1 MHEVTPT
8 TSATGFAA
16 VGEMFGAHL
25 EDEAKE
31 RLEADFQRLVISFGT
46 AVLYGQLF
54 EFFARMAAPALTA
67 PVDDDAAARAAVA
80 DGLDRG
86 LSVALRA
93 LRPAV
98 EGVVAVPEGLH
109 DRLDDAR
116 ERRNALAHGFALPF
130 VLAVLT
136 RDVDG
141 LIETLEADTAAFQS
155 VVSELSE
162 IAFGHALGTRD
173 IDPEL
178 FEEVIVGV
186 MLTATDHPDLLNG
199 VERLQ
204 DFDRVLDRLHRQLEG
219 EKVDDGEVAES

>member
-1 MHEVTPT
+1 MRETTPT

-16 VGEMFGAHL
+16 VGELFGAHL

-31 RLEADFQRLVISFGT
+31 RLEADYQRLVITFGT

-86 LSVALRA
+86 LSVALQA

-136 RDVDG
+136 GDIEG
-141 LIETLEADTAAFQS
+141 LIETLDADTAAFQG

-162 IAFGHALGTRD
+162 IAFGHALGTRA
-173 IDPEL
+173 IDSEL
-178 FEEVIVGV
+178 FEDAIVGL

-204 DFDRVLDRLHRQLEG
+204 DFDKVLDRLRSQLEG
-219 EKVDDGEVAES
+219 EKVNNGEAAKS